1 MNVQLDTDFA
11 KLGKALAAEILG
23 RMSPCF
29 PVLMT
34 SYDHLKSLAEKEY
47 PA

>member
-11 KLGKALAAEILG
+11 KLGKVLAAEILG
-23 RMSPCF
+23 RIPLYL
-29 PVLMT
+29 PVLLT
-34 SYDHLKSLAEKEY
+34 SYDYLKSLAEKEF